1 MTAPV
6 LATSRADLAAAVAQL
21 RARGRTVGLVPTMGA
36 LHAAHRTLVDLAGE
50 LSDDV
55 VVSIF
60 VNPLQ
65 FGPAEDF
72 ARYPRNLDQDLRT
85 CAEAGVAVVF
95 APTVEQMYGPGGEP
109 SVRVDAGP
117 LGKELEGAA
126 RPGHFDGVLTAVLK
140 LFGLIRP
147 DVAVFGRK
155 DAQQL
160 ALVRRMVR
168 DLDVP
173 VRVVG
178 APVVREPGGLAMSSR
193 NRYLDAAA
201 RAAGSALWRALSAGA
216 AAAVAGATSGQLLH
230 AAGAVLASE
239 PGLDVDYCRLVD
251 AETFADLDVAGSPAD
266 GLLLVAGRV
275 GSTRLIDNTLIAD
288 ATRATADPSPPGAET

>member
-201 RAAGSALWRALSAGA
+201 RAAGSALWRALSA
-216 AAAVAGATSGQLLH
+216 